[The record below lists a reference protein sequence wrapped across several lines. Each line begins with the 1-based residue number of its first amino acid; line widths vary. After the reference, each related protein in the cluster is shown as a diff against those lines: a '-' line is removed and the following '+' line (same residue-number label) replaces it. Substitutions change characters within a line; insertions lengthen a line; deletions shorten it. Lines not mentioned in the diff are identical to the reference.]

1 MTDGSGETRAGR
13 RHFLKQTALG
23 AATVAGIAGGRTDP
37 APDAPAPAAPV
48 VDPGREYEGPR
59 LFSESERAALHAL
72 ADHVLPGAGGWGAA
86 EYIERTLTMF
96 DTEPP
101 RLYAGTVG
109 STDEWLPFDRV
120 RDHAWRL
127 RILGSKAVH
136 HPNDAVLGP
145 VPGYRPTILE
155 GARLAVTLLARGA
168 SPKSAWEHLS
178 DDFHDIFTVL
188 VLEGS
193 LGDPLYGGNRGG
205 AAWREFHFE
214 GSMLGYGSFFPRHD
228 VPGGE
233 GAKDP
238 APLGFLTRAALW
250 VMGFFSRRIA

>member
-1 MTDGSGETRAGR
+1 MKDESKEDRAGR
-13 RHFLKQTALG
+13 RRFLKQTALG
-23 AATVAGIAGGRTDP
+23 AATVAGIPGGGAAP
-37 APDAPAPAAPV
+37 APDAGPPAAPL
-48 VDPGREYEGPR
+48 VDPGREYDGPP
-59 LFSESERAALHAL
+59 LFNESERLALHAL
-72 ADHVLPGAGGWGAA
+72 ADHVLPGAGGWGAP

-96 DTEPP
+96 DIEPP

-155 GARLAVTLLARGA
+155 GAQLAAPLLAGGA
-168 SPKSAWEHLS
+168 SPGAVWKQLS
-178 DDFHDIFTVL
+178 DDFRDNFTVL

-193 LGDPLYGGNRGG
+193 LGDPVYGGNREG

-214 GSMLGYGSFFPRHD
+214 GSMLGYGTFLPRREG
-228 VPGGE
+228 PGGE
-233 GAKDP
+233 GATNP
-238 APLGFLTRAALW
+238 SPLGFFTRAALW